1 MLQSSPKIAFEAA
14 RDNENDTMGV
24 RNVNVLVDGN

>member
-1 MLQSSPKIAFEAA
+1 MLQSSPKTAFEATK
-14 RDNENDTMGV
+14 DTQNDMMGV